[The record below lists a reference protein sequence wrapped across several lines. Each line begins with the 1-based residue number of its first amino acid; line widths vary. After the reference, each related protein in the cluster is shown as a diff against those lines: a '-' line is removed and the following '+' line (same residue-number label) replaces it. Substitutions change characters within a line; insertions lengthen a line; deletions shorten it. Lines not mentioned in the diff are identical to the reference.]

1 MSDNKN
7 NVNTTI
13 NESDFKEFII
23 APEANLHLPEPTL
36 VSYYKDYKS
45 RCLWIDKDIDDSLF
59 NEIKSII
66 QWNREDEENKIPVDK
81 RAPIIMMIHSYGGN
95 LDACYA
101 LIDIMNLSKTPIY
114 TVNLQCALSAGCMIL
129 INGHKRFCMPLSQA
143 LIHSG
148 SSGNGG
154 TYEQVVSQ
162 TENYKKVIEMMQN
175 NILGHTSIDQKTW
188 KKWKGK
194 EIYLYAEDQLKW
206 GLVDEI
212 IDDITKIL

>member
-13 NESDFKEFII
+13 NESDLKEFII

-81 RAPIIMMIHSYGGN
+81 RTPIIMMIHSYGGN